1 MHKLYLFI
9 VVVSGYILLVKRC
22 GSRRTF
28 RPAACIV
35 LACIL
40 QGNLKCMRVKWGQ
53 AYFNAHT
60 RSAIDK
66 YRLYFL
72 TLYSII
78 IISQK
83 FTCSNIPAQTYL
95 LKRTCSKVHLLKRTC
110 SNIHAQTYLLK
121 HTCSN
126 VPAQTHM
133 LKHTCTKIHLLKK
146 SRPSDSTHRNGKYYR
161 SGCFQI

>member
-83 FTCSNIPAQTYL
+83 FTCSNVPAQTYL

-110 SNIHAQTYLLK
+110 SKSTCSKVHLLKRTCSKVHLLKSLPAQMYLLK
-121 HTCSN
+121 RTCSN
-126 VPAQTHM
+126 VPAQTYL
-133 LKHTCTKIHLLKK
+133 LKRTCSKFHLL
-146 SRPSDSTHRNGKYYR
+146 
-161 SGCFQI
+161 